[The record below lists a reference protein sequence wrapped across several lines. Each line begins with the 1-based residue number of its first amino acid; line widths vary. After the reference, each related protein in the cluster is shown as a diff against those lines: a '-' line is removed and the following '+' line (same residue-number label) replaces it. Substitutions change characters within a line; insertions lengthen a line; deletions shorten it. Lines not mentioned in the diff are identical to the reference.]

1 MTTTAGPSQP
11 PTWDRPIVA
20 RGSRPTRPAAPAP
33 PLAPHARLPTVEE
46 AIAAWLSARGFAPS
60 TAAATHQHLE
70 SGRARG
76 WRAQHGIITIDQL
89 SAEAGAAYLRY
100 LRDRGAAPAT
110 LRKVKTLLAS
120 LAAFCAETPGY
131 ESGLRG
137 DALTRLRLPALVERI
152 PTALSETECLRLIAV
167 GGAITALEG

>member
-1 MTTTAGPSQP
+1 MTTGTGPSQP
-11 PTWDRPIVA
+11 PTWDRPIVP
-20 RGSRPTRPAAPAP
+20 RGSRPARSPEPAR
-33 PLAPHARLPTVEE
+33 PLAQPIRLPTVEE
-46 AIAAWLSARGFAPS
+46 AITAWLSARGLAPS

-76 WRAQHGIITIDQL
+76 WRAQPGIVTIDQL

-120 LAAFCAETPGY
+120 LAAFCAETPGF
-131 ESGLRG
+131 EAGLPG
-137 DALTRLRLPALVERI
+137 DALTGCASRHSWSASPRRSARPSAS
-152 PTALSETECLRLIAV
+152 A
-167 GGAITALEG
+167 

>member
-76 WRAQHGIITIDQL
+76 WRAQQGIVTIDQL

-131 ESGLRG
+131 EVGLRG
-137 DALTRLRLPALVERI
+137 DALSRLRLPPLVERI